1 MRVSEIYLS
10 VQGEGPNVGEPTVFL
25 RFGGCNLR
33 CPGFPCDTPFAIFPE
48 FRNEWKKMTPEEIVE
63 EVIKT
68 AGPFEDINVCLTGG
82 EPFLQPN
89 KEMRELVHRLSH
101 NEHIDIVEAFTNG
114 AILWDVDVKAF
125 VDVIMD
131 WKLPGSGENTLD
143 KNRLANIQ
151 QMSSFD
157 AIKFTIKDRRDFEEA
172 KAIYDNIIVPN
183 EMAVQVFYGIVWDGE
198 YTNEALVDT
207 VLREGL
213 PWRLNV
219 QVHNHVF
226 DRNRRGI

>member
-1 MRVSEIYLS
+1 
-10 VQGEGPNVGEPTVFL
+10 
-25 RFGGCNLR
+25 
-33 CPGFPCDTPFAIFPE
+33 
-48 FRNEWKKMTPEEIVE
+48 
-63 EVIKT
+63 
-68 AGPFEDINVCLTGG
+68 
-82 EPFLQPN
+82 
-89 KEMRELVHRLSH
+89 
-101 NEHIDIVEAFTNG
+101 
-114 AILWDVDVKAF
+114 
-125 VDVIMD
+125 
-131 WKLPGSGENTLD
+131 
-143 KNRLANIQ
+143 
-151 QMSSFD
+151 MSSFD

-219 QVHNHVF
+219 QVHNHIF